1 MPALRPGLPGTGN
14 GGPDL
19 RVARRTYRALFREDD
34 LTYFQVKFKETDLA
48 IGVRTERF
56 YPDLVWLVEKTVKE
70 KRAVLETYIEQ
81 DPVFLK
87 TLKSHRVLEGAP
99 EIVFSMARAASAAG
113 VGPMSAVAGAFA
125 DLVGRLL
132 AHHSRD
138 VVVENGGDIYLK
150 STRKRRVGIF
160 AGNSPLSN
168 RVAIEIPPEMT
179 PLGVC
184 TSSGTVGH
192 SISLGRADAAV
203 ILASSAT
210 LADAVATATGNLVQ
224 TAADIEKALAFAR
237 SIPGVTGAVVVCGE
251 NLGAWGKVKLV
262 PAALPVS

>member
-1 MPALRPGLPGTGN
+1 M
-14 GGPDL
+14 
-19 RVARRTYRALFREDD
+19 ARRSYRALLREED
-34 LTYFQVKFKETDLA
+34 LFFFEVKVKETDLC
-48 IGVRTERF
+48 IGVRAERF
-56 YPDLVWLVEKTVKE
+56 TPDLVWLVEKKVKQE
-70 KRAVLETYIEQ
+70 RAVLEAYIEK

-87 TLKSHRVLEGAP
+87 TLKPHRPLAEAP
-99 EIVFSMARAASAAG
+99 EIAVAMAEAGAACG
-113 VGPMSAVAGAFA
+113 VGPMAAVAGAFA

-132 AHHSRD
+132 ARYSRD

-160 AGNSPLSN
+160 AGESPLSN

-192 SISLGRADAAV
+192 SLSLGRADAAV
-203 ILASSAT
+203 ILAPSAT

-237 SIPGVTGAVVVCGE
+237 TIPGITGAIVVTGE
-251 NLGAWGKVKLV
+251 NLAAWGKVKLV
-262 PAALPVS
+262 PTDL

>member
-1 MPALRPGLPGTGN
+1 M
-14 GGPDL
+14 
-19 RVARRTYRALFREDD
+19 ARRTYRALFQEDD
-34 LTYFQVKFKETDLA
+34 LAHFEVKVKETDLH
-48 IGVRTERF
+48 IGVRAERF
-56 YPDLVWLVEKTVKE
+56 DPDLVWLVEKTVKE
-70 KRAVLETYIEQ
+70 ERKRLEAYIEK

-87 TLKSHRVLEGAP
+87 TLVPHHLLPNAP
-99 EIVFSMARAASAAG
+99 TLAAAMADAAAAAG
-113 VGPMSAVAGAFA
+113 VGPMAAVAGAFA

-132 AHHSRD
+132 TRYSRD

-160 AGNSPLSN
+160 AGESPLSN

-192 SISLGRADAAV
+192 SLSLGRADAAV
-203 ILASSAT
+203 ILAASAT

-237 SIPGVTGAVVVCGE
+237 TIPGVTGAVIVVGDH
-251 NLGAWGKVKLV
+251 LAAWGKLKLV
-262 PAALPVS
+262 PAALPVT